1 MGVFALIAALLGLGT
16 YVAFFGQGDLIVM
29 VPVAIGLAL
38 CAAFKARNIGI
49 IIAGGFALLL
59 ALGLFM
65 GITLPFLSFFRMGLL
80 LIGGIII
87 ILTSFG
93 S

>member
-1 MGVFALIAALLGLGT
+1 MGAIALIGALIGLGT
-16 YVAFFGQGDLIVM
+16 YVAFFGQGDLLVM
-29 VPVAIGLAL
+29 VPIAVVLAM
-38 CAAFKARNIGI
+38 CAALKVRNVGI
-49 IIAGGFALLL
+49 VIAGGFAILL